1 MDEDDCLSLMVGLLS
16 DKSNLRDRLKNEI
29 EYTKN
34 SDYVDKLA
42 SLRKQV
48 KQLEVQIKEI
58 EDWYTNYSNWSNRPV
73 KSTKTAKVAKSAK
86 AAGANKECKTDKAV
100 QKSKEPD
107 EIGETFASDQSSEW
121 FGLSIP
127 KDKSNEIMHKII
139 KLRCIDG
146 YCSKDVAEQ
155 TGVDIAIVYST
166 TGTVRRYGRET
177 LKKLGFTAKE
187 IREILDF
194 MEKHPGKRRVRR
206 KTKWEAV

>member
-1 MDEDDCLSLMVGLLS
+1 MDEDDCLSLMVGLIS
-16 DKSNLRDRLKNEI
+16 DKSDLRDRLKSEI
-29 EYTKN
+29 ESIKN

-42 SLRKQV
+42 SLRNQV

-58 EDWYTNYSNWSNRPV
+58 EDWYNSYSDWSNRPV
-73 KSTKTAKVAKSAK
+73 KSNKTAKLAKSARAIK
-86 AAGANKECKTDKAV
+86 AYKTDKAV

-107 EIGETFASDQSSEW
+107 EIKETFASDQTSEW

-139 KLRCIDG
+139 KLHCIDG
-146 YCSKDVAEQ
+146 YCSKDVAEK
-155 TGVDIAIVYST
+155 TGVDIAIIYST

-177 LKKLGFTAKE
+177 LEKLGFTAKE